1 MRLISTDKC
10 VPGMRLGKSIYN
22 NEGLILLGVKVELTQ
37 SLIFRLIKTGI
48 DYVYIEDA
56 RTDDIIIPDLITD
69 QTRIRAIAE
78 IRSNFRKTMDLSNT
92 KKTGLGNYQLGKTFS
107 NVMSSI
113 IDDLSQNQ
121 DAMIMVMNMN
131 AVDHYLYNHSL
142 NVCIYATIMGIS
154 QGYSKDEL
162 MALGLGAL
170 LHDIGKTQIPMEIL
184 LKSGKLTDAEF
195 AEMKK
200 HTELGYKILKNE
212 PNISLLT
219 AHCAFQHHERING
232 SGYPRGIMGKEIHEY
247 AKWIGLV
254 DSYDAMTTHR
264 VYRTA
269 MLPHQALEVLYTG
282 CDTLYDMAKIEKF
295 RDNVAVYPPGVMVT
309 LHTGE
314 KGVVVNVQTNFP
326 QRPVIRVL
334 ENEAGESLSVPYEI
348 DLSKQLTAMIISVN
362 DLSVE

>member
-10 VPGMRLGKSIYN
+10 VPGMKLGKSIYN
-22 NEGLILLGVKVELTQ
+22 NEGLILLGVKVELNQ
-37 SLIFRLIKTGI
+37 SLITRLIKIGI
-48 DYVYIEDA
+48 DHIYIEDS

-69 QTRIRAIAE
+69 QTRVRAITE
-78 IRSNFRKTMDLSNT
+78 IRSSFRKTMDLSNH
-92 KKTGLGNYQLGKTFS
+92 KKTGLGNYHLGKTFS
-107 NVMSSI
+107 NVMSLI

-142 NVCIYATIMGIS
+142 SVCIYATMLGIS

-162 MALGLGAL
+162 MALGIGAL

-184 LKSGKLTDAEF
+184 FKSGKLTDEEF
-195 AEMKK
+195 TEMKK
-200 HTELGYKILKNE
+200 HAELGYKILKDE

-219 AHCAFQHHERING
+219 AHCAYQHHERVNG
-232 SGYPRGIMGKEIHEY
+232 SGYPRGIKGKEIHDY

-264 VYRTA
+264 VYRAA

-282 CDTLYDMAKIEKF
+282 SDTLYDMAMIEKF

-309 LHTGE
+309 LHTGA
-314 KGVVVNVQTNFP
+314 KGVVVSVKTNFP
-326 QRPVIRVL
+326 QRPVVRIL
-334 ENEAGESLSVPYEI
+334 ENEAGERLSVPYEV
-348 DLSKQLTAMIISVN
+348 DLSQELTAMITSVN
-362 DLSVE
+362 DIAVE

>member
-10 VPGMRLGKSIYN
+10 VPGMKLGKNIYN

-37 SLIFRLIKTGI
+37 NLISRLIKLGI
-48 DYVYIEDA
+48 DFVYIEDA

-78 IRSNFRKTMDLSNT
+78 ISSNFRKMMESSNT
-92 KKTGLGNYQLGKTFS
+92 KKTGLGNHHLGKTFS
-107 NVMSSI
+107 KVMSLI

-131 AVDHYLYNHSL
+131 AVDHYLYSHSL
-142 NVCIYATIMGIS
+142 NVCIYATMLGIS

-162 MALGLGAL
+162 MALGIGAL
-170 LHDIGKTQIPMEIL
+170 LHDIGKTQIRMEIL
-184 LKSGKLTDAEF
+184 LKADKLTDAEF
-195 AEMKK
+195 GEMKK
-200 HTELGYKILKNE
+200 HADLGYKILKDE

-219 AHCAFQHHERING
+219 AHCAFQHHERVNG
-232 SGYPRGIMGKEIHEY
+232 SGYPRGIVGKEIHDY

-254 DSYDAMTTHR
+254 DSYDAMTTNR

-269 MLPHQALEVLYTG
+269 MLPHQALELLYTG
-282 CDTLYDMAKIEKF
+282 SDILYDKAMIEKF

-309 LHTGE
+309 LNTGE
-314 KGVVVNVQTNFP
+314 KGVVVHVRTNFP
-326 QRPVIRVL
+326 QRPVIRIL
-334 ENEAGESLSVPYEI
+334 ENAAGENLSVPDEV
-348 DLSKQLTAMIISVN
+348 DLSKDLTVMITSVN
-362 DLSVE
+362 T